1 MIFEFT
7 SKPDFD
13 FIAEFSAKFKI
24 PVRGNSIDIPASIG
38 TGYIK
43 KVEFEEGFKLIIHHY
58 KLTKDFTIKRNA
70 ALVRNDLVSI
80 FFYSNE
86 QPIDLVYDQDKLVT
100 FSKNNESAIQV
111 TTSDMNSVINFP
123 ANNEVYKCIVG
134 ISSAKLSTLLNIEE
148 PNSIIQKITSGKNSF
163 VYFESMNQETKKHL
177 KQLAEI
183 NVKTGLSNFYYK
195 IKVQQL
201 LYDLFSGLQKRDN
214 TKQQLLNNADVEKLL
229 VLRNIILEDLSNPP
243 VLGALSKLIGMSE
256 TKMKQLFKQTF
267 GDTIYNYYQKTRME
281 EAAFLLKQ
289 AGYSVSDVGYQLGF
303 SNLSHFSRLFEK
315 HFGVT
320 PKKYSVTG

>member
-7 SKPDFD
+7 SKPNFD
-13 FIAEFSAKFKI
+13 FIAEFSAKFEI
-24 PVRGNSIDIPASIG
+24 PILDDRIAIPSSIG

-43 KVEFEEGFKLIIHHY
+43 RIEFGEGFKLLIHHY
-58 KLTKDFTIKRNA
+58 DLTEDFTIKRNA
-70 ALVRNDLVSI
+70 ATLRNDLVSI
-80 FFYSNE
+80 FFYNNE
-86 QPIDLVYDQDKLVT
+86 QPIDLLYNEDKPVK
-100 FSKNNESAIQV
+100 FSQSNDSAIQI
-111 TTSDMNSVINFP
+111 TSSDMNSTIKFP
-123 ANNEVYKCIVG
+123 ANSHTHYCVVG
-134 ISSAKLSTLLNIEE
+134 IPAANLLPLLNMEE
-148 PNSIIQKITSGKNSF
+148 PNRLIQDILSGTSSF
-163 VYFESMNQETKKHL
+163 VYFESMNQETKNHL

-201 LYDLFSGLQKRDN
+201 LYSLFSELQKRDS
-214 TKQQLLNNADVEKLL
+214 KQHQLINNADVEKLL
-229 VLRNIILEDLSNPP
+229 VLRNIILEDLSKPP
-243 VLGALSKLIGMSE
+243 VLASLSKLIGMSE

-267 GDTIYNYYQKTRME
+267 GDTIYNYYQKIRME

-315 HFGVT
+315 QFGLT
-320 PKKYSVTG
+320 PKKYAVVG